1 MHASF
6 GGCWWYCCMLLVPL
20 STAAVVLL
28 PLLLLLQ
35 AALPSA
41 DGGAEPLPE
50 GLLWLLLTGEVR
62 RPLQDTRQ
70 PLYSV
75 ALLAGMSLT

>member
-1 MHASF
+1 
-6 GGCWWYCCMLLVPL
+6 
-20 STAAVVLL
+20 
-28 PLLLLLQ
+28 LLLLLQ

-62 RPLQDTRQ
+62 RPLQDNWQ
-70 PLYSV
+70 LLKSNV
-75 ALLAGMSLT
+75 AVAQLAGMLLT

>member
-1 MHASF
+1 MHPSID
-6 GGCWWYCCMLLVPL
+6 GYWWYCYMLLVPL
-20 STAAVVLL
+20 TTAAVVLL
-28 PLLLLLQ
+28 LVLLLLQ

-62 RPLQDTRQ
+62 KPLQDTRGPQ
-70 PLYSV
+70 
-75 ALLAGMSLT
+75 